1 MKRDYSKAYRD
12 LKSSYLITFILSSVM
27 TLGLAWILL
36 KFFIGDVEPFFTTL
50 IAVITGIVTSL
61 FYGKIVTVIQDGNGF
76 VLLIDKKIMILND
89 IRVNLNKIK
98 ETVNFIVNSKSNEN
112 GIFLLFNSIQEC
124 KVSFTKDEL
133 FDSVSIT
140 AILSLMDIFNEKL
153 IKMINKEDIIAN
165 KEELLNILDSLV
177 SVVLENIRSLETEK
191 NEFMKEK
198 DRLEKVLEGK
208 RD

>member
-61 FYGKIVTVIQDGNGF
+61 FYERIVTVIQDGTGF
-76 VLLIDKKIMILND
+76 VLLIEKKILILND

-133 FDSVSIT
+133 FDSISIT
-140 AILSLMDIFNEKL
+140 AILSLMDVFNEKL
-153 IKMINKEDIIAN
+153 IKMRNKEDIIAN